1 MTIEETIQQL
11 RKNRAYA
18 IAGYTIGPKDV
29 ILFVHEYSA
38 AQEEIPSVLDGR
50 SVRIA
55 KSI

>member
-29 ILFVHEYSA
+29 ILFVREYTA
-38 AQEEIPSVLDGR
+38 AQAEIPSVLDGR
-50 SVRIA
+50 NVRIA

>member
-1 MTIEETIQQL
+1 MTLKEVLKHPEYLIV
-11 RKNRAYA
+11 AY
-18 IAGYTIGPKDV
+18 DV
-29 ILFVHEYSA
+29 MPDTVVLFVREYTA